1 MGTTITIMLIA
12 VFLGLIIYS
21 KRTIKG
27 TVTMNAQQAQ
37 ALLADP
43 ELLILDVR
51 TPQEFGEGHI
61 KKARLIPVAE
71 LGGRIAEI
79 AGWKNKPVLVYC
91 RSGGRSA
98 SAAQLLVGAG
108 FTKVNNLAGGT
119 GAWSAGGFP
128 LE

>member
-1 MGTTITIMLIA
+1 MLITIALIA
-12 VFLGLIIYS
+12 AVLVLIVYS

-37 ALLADP
+37 SLLTDP
-43 ELLILDVR
+43 DLLILDVR

-61 KKARLIPVAE
+61 KNARLIPVAE

-79 AGWKNKPVLVYC
+79 AAWKEKPVLVYC

-98 SAAQLLVGAG
+98 SAAQMLVGAG
-108 FTKVNNLAGGT
+108 FKKINNLAGGI
-119 GAWSAGGFP
+119 GAWSVAGFTV
-128 LE
+128 E